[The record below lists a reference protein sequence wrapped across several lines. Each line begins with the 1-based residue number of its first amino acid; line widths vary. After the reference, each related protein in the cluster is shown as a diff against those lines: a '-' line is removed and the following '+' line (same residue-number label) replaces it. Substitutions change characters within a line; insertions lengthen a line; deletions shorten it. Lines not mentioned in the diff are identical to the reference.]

1 MTYRSLEEEDAFVTA
16 VEEELICNEEYC
28 PYHYEHKC
36 SPSFPT
42 CEGSYCD
49 KAWENYCDKHD
60 KEYEK

>member
-1 MTYRSLEEEDAFVTA
+1 MNWRSVREEQDFQSA
-16 VEEELICNEEYC
+16 VEEEIICTDEYC

-42 CEGSYCD
+42 CEGSYCEE
-49 KAWENYCDKHD
+49 AWENYCNEND